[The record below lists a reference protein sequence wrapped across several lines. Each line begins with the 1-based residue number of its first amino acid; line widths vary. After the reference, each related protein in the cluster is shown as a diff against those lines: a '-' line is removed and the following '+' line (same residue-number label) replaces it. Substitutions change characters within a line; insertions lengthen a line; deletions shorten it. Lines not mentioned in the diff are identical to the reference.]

1 MKKFLLLA
9 ILGLVLGGG
18 VWKAQ
23 NPDATVDDL
32 KANGLS
38 MFERLKSGV
47 DSGIDAVVAYPG
59 ETREAAE
66 TATAQQTAEE
76 PAAATGAQ
84 ALVDEQAVSVDT
96 VSSAVAEL
104 DTALKDTRARA
115 DAGNVRL
122 DAIDR
127 RLELLVR
134 RLDEQT
140 TDDQIASLSEQL
152 ESLQVQ
158 LSEGSDTIA
167 EQTNTSE
174 EALAQVVEQT
184 ESLRLRLDTL
194 ARTAS
199 EDESTTA
206 STDATDTGVIPDSP
220 SLAALTT
227 SIDERLSGIEQR
239 VDTVNADSR
248 KVETLTQQLL
258 AANNRIDELTQ
269 QNSAMEQSLEE
280 LGESVDELN
289 TLNESLSI
297 EAIQARIS
305 DQLELA
311 QSQFDNSTEDS
322 DTAELEELL
331 QVTRNRIQTLEQRV
345 QNLPASSSEADDAQQ
360 IQNALQAQ
368 IGSLEERLE
377 NITQTDPALESRVN
391 DVKEQVEQLSAQGFV
406 TQEELRRQSE
416 SEAVEYKIY
425 FNRDSADITDE
436 AARVLD
442 SFIAQETNRTTGVSI
457 FGFTDRS
464 GSATHNQQLAL
475 QRATNVRSY
484 LIQNGLDFSK
494 ITALSGLGEDAA
506 AAVLPDDAAD
516 AQQRV
521 VVLYAE
527 QP

>member
-115 DAGNVRL
+115 
-122 DAIDR
+122 
-127 RLELLVR
+127 
-134 RLDEQT
+134 
-140 TDDQIASLSEQL
+140 
-152 ESLQVQ
+152 
-158 LSEGSDTIA
+158 

-199 EDESTTA
+199 DDESTTA

-227 SIDERLSGIEQR
+227 SIDERLTGIEQR